1 MRKIIE
7 ITMELAEIKNDYNT
21 DWTVDEIESFV
32 EYIIDAQRND
42 EYYTVDQWLEETE
55 QNYPELLGKKNYNIK
70 LYQQC
75 ITFIFFF

>member
-7 ITMELAEIKNDYNT
+7 ITMELVEIKNDYNT

-55 QNYPELLGKKNYNIK
+55 QNYPELLGK
-70 LYQQC
+70 
-75 ITFIFFF
+75 